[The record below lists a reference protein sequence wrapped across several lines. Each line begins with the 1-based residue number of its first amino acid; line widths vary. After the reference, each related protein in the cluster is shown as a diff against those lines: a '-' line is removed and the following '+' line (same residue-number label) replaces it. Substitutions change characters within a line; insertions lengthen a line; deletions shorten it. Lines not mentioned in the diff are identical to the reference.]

1 MKVPVLLSL
10 WFLPLVPIQ
19 YPSGQSTLYTL
30 RATTGPG
37 TNRQQRVNRCCL
49 KLSDAGSFCY
59 IAVTSNYTS
68 VMKTCCEDQ
77 IKRCGGDNAV
87 ETAVVVP
94 CLCLA
99 LCPDVA
105 FKDRASIPLPHTHG
119 LICMHWLLDAAQ
131 PETLGHPSDLGVGS
145 N

>member
-1 MKVPVLLSL
+1 MCVPNLCSHVQTYMNEAEVAVCLSVLSL
-10 WFLPLVPIQ
+10 SLEGSCTYSFRCGFCPIQ

-49 KLSDAGSFCY
+49 RLSDAGSFCY

-68 VMKTCCEDQ
+68 IMKTCCEDQ
-77 IKRCGGDNAV
+77 IQLCWGDNAV
-87 ETAVVVP
+87 ETAVVEP
-94 CLCLA
+94 CLFLA

-105 FKDRASIPLPHTHG
+105 FKGRASHCLTHT
-119 LICMHWLLDAAQ
+119 A
-131 PETLGHPSDLGVGS
+131 
-145 N
+145 